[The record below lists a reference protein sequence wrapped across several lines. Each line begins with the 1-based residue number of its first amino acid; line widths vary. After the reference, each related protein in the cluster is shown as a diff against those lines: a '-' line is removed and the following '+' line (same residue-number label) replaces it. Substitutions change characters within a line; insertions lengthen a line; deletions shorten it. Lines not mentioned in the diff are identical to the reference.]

1 MSTAG
6 GPVPSSP
13 SLLERWFR
21 PGAASRR
28 DVVLDLLWLLGLAL
42 AMMGAGFGLRDPWPA
57 DEPRFALIAQDM
69 LRSGDWLVPRVGG
82 DLYADKPPL
91 YFWAMA
97 ASMAVTGSTRLGFLL
112 PSLLAGLGVLVLVY
126 DLLRRV
132 RGRDVAFAGAF
143 VLLLT
148 FQFVWQARQAQID
161 ATLLFLSTLSLYGLL
176 RHLFAGPAL
185 GWFFAGWAAAGLGVI
200 TKGVGFLP
208 LLILV
213 PFAVLRARGWP
224 AAVSA
229 RDPRWWLG
237 PVFFLA
243 AIGVWFVPMI
253 LATSA
258 GGELLAYRNEI
269 LFQQTVTRY
278 AEAWHHHEPPWYY
291 LTNVVPVLWLP
302 LIALVPWLW
311 PRWRRA
317 FAADG
322 GGHSRDTFV
331 AVLLAWV
338 VIVLLFFTLS
348 SGKRG
353 VYVLPAVP
361 ALAMAAAPWLPDLL
375 LRRVGTQRLAF
386 ALAAVLAIA
395 MTLGAVFFTFSTG
408 ATTRAVATYGLSP
421 AAPLA
426 IAGVAGLAAL
436 AIFRVRDGWLA
447 YAATLTAVLVTV
459 GVVVYPQIDAARSGR
474 AFMEQVAAASRG
486 IEELGLVGFKEQYLL
501 HLPRPSVNFGHAR
514 WREKDQEAA
523 DAAAWFAAKPG
534 RAVLVDGKAR
544 ALCFAN
550 ASSREVG
557 RANRQAWHLV
567 VGGGADAGCIGRG
580 DLRRARL
587 YIPSIASTN
596 SAG

>member
-1 MSTAG
+1 MTG
-6 GPVPSSP
+6 GLAPSSP
-13 SLLERWFR
+13 SLLERLLR
-21 PGAASRR
+21 PGVVSRR

-42 AMMGAGFGLRDPWPA
+42 LIMGAGFGLRDPWPA

-91 YFWAMA
+91 YFWTMA
-97 ASMAVTGSTRLGFLL
+97 VSMAVTGSTRLGFLL
-112 PSLLAGLGVLVLVY
+112 PSLLSGLGVVALVY

-132 RGRDVAFAGAF
+132 RSRDVAFAGAF

-148 FQFVWQARQAQID
+148 FQFAWQARQAQID
-161 ATLLFLSTLSLYGLL
+161 ATLLLLTTLSLYGLL

-229 RDPRWWLG
+229 SDPRWWLG
-237 PVFFLA
+237 PVFFLG
-243 AIGVWFVPMI
+243 AIGAWFVPMM
-253 LATSA
+253 LVTSA

-291 LTNVVPVLWLP
+291 LTNVVPALWLP
-302 LIALVPWLW
+302 LVALVPWLW
-311 PRWRRA
+311 PRWRLA
-317 FAADG
+317 LSPGAAPNL
-322 GGHSRDTFV
+322 RDTFV

-338 VIVLLFFTLS
+338 VLVLLFFSAS

-361 ALAMAAAPWLPDLL
+361 ALAMAAAPWLPQLL
-375 LRRVGTQRLAF
+375 LRQTGTRRFAF
-386 ALAAVLAIA
+386 VLAATLAVA
-395 MTLGAVFFTFSTG
+395 MTLGAAYFAFSG
-408 ATTRAVATYGLSP
+408 EATSRAVETYGLAP
-421 AAPLA
+421 AVPLA
-426 IAGVAGLAAL
+426 MAGFAGLAAL
-436 AIFRVRDGWLA
+436 VFLRVRDGWLA
-447 YAATLTAVLVTV
+447 YAATLAAVLVTV
-459 GVVVYPQIDAARSGR
+459 GLVVYPRIDAVRSGR
-474 AFMEQVAAASRG
+474 AFMERVEEASRG
-486 IEELGLVGFKEQYLL
+486 SEELGLVGAKEQYLL
-501 HLPRPSVNFGHAR
+501 QLRRPSVNFGHAR
-514 WREKDQEAA
+514 WREKEQEAA
-523 DAAAWFAAKPG
+523 DAAAWFAAKAG

-544 ALCFAN
+544 TLCFAN
-550 ASSREVG
+550 TQASEVG
-557 RANRQAWHLV
+557 RANRQTWYLV
-567 VGGGADAGCIGRG
+567 TAGDADRGCVERG